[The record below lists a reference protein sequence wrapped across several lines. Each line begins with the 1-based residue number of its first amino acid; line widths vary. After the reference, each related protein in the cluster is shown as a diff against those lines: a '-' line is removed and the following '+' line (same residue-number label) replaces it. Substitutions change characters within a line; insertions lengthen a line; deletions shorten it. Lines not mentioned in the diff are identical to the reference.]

1 MEPHLALEP
10 ALMIR
15 RTKKPQKVSPLFTL
29 VFAALLSGCM
39 SMTMSGGGPPAGTPR
54 DSFILF
60 FVPGTTQL
68 DPDAQQIV
76 KQAAFRA
83 RSQKLMRIEIA
94 VPPDTP
100 GGLKLVEGRM
110 TAIQNIL
117 SVEGADPKL
126 YVRGPAAEQA
136 VVIPAAAN
144 RAEIRLV
151 R

>member
-1 MEPHLALEP
+1 MKPQLCEA

-15 RTKKPQKVSPLFTL
+15 QERIPRKAPISV
-29 VFAALLSGCM
+29 ALALSVVVLSGCM
-39 SMTMSGGGPPAGTPR
+39 NMRGGPGQ
-54 DSFILF
+54 DSFVLF

-83 RSQKLMRIEIA
+83 RMQKPMRIEIA

-110 TAIQNIL
+110 TAIQNVL

-126 YVRGPAAEQA
+126 YVRGAVAEQA
-136 VVIPAAAN
+136 VAIPAAAN
-144 RAEIRLV
+144 RAEIRLI